1 MNEKRELQVKAAIAG
16 ALDAEDCIISFYC
29 ARKSQSIYVILGRPM
44 SQYLAIRI
52 SNHRAFSGFQK
63 VPTFFLRSQ
72 EQLTEELTEFLK
84 TANWLTFDYQDFFVL
99 SLIKYGHH
107 HGTTFQIDD
116 SYATFS
122 EESQAMIFY
131 QLIHLGRRQQVMMNA
146 LPEDLNHALAK
157 LYASDLI
164 GSFSNQQSLLVY
176 LSEGGRRLLD
186 LHVGQYIAQF
196 MEDYE
201 QVNWRNLNLPAVG
214 SSTEQQQDQA

>member
-16 ALDAEDCIISFYC
+16 ALGDENCLISFYC
-29 ARKSQSIYVILGRPM
+29 ARKSQSIYVILGRHM
-44 SQYLAIRI
+44 CQYLAIRI

-72 EQLTEELTEFLK
+72 EQLAAELSEFLK
-84 TANWLTFDYQDFFVL
+84 TATWRTFDYQDFFVL
-99 SLIKYGHH
+99 SLVKFGHH

-122 EESQAMIFY
+122 EETQAMIFY
-131 QLIHLGRRQQVMMNA
+131 QLIRLGRRQRVMMNA
-146 LPEDLNHALAK
+146 LPAELNQALAK

-186 LHVGQYIAQF
+186 LHAGQYMPQF
-196 MEDYE
+196 MQDYQ
-201 QVNWRNLNLPAVG
+201 QVDWHNLNLPAVALLADRD
-214 SSTEQQQDQA
+214 QDQS